1 MNAYSLRNLTHRY
14 GKHPTLAIASL
25 DVRQGA
31 VTGLVGPN
39 GSGKSTLLKVLAFLE
54 PHASGE
60 LLFEEKQTAGRE
72 RACRREA
79 TLLLQ
84 EPWLLRRTVYD
95 NIAYGLK
102 LRGVS
107 AGDADGRVRD
117 ALERVGLAERFASR
131 PWFRLSGGEAQ
142 RVALAARLA
151 LRPRVLLLDEPTSGV
166 DEASAALIREAV
178 ENAWRDH
185 GTTIVVAT
193 HDLSWLHGVAT
204 QVVSLHRGRVVGDG
218 AENLLQGVWRTNG
231 DHIELRAGEQTLR
244 APKGPAPDCAV
255 LSPSD
260 IGIAREPAAPSD
272 VLNPLNELSGVL
284 TRMSFEQAGGG
295 ILGLVDCGGL
305 TLRVRFSQERA
316 QELNLVPGLVVHLS
330 FPTDAVRFL

>member
-1 MNAYSLRNLTHRY
+1 MNAYSLRDLTHSY
-14 GKHPTLAIASL
+14 GRHPTLDVGSL
-25 DVRQGA
+25 DIRRGA

-72 RACRREA
+72 SALRREV

-84 EPWLLRRTVYD
+84 ESWLLRRTVYD

-102 LRGVS
+102 LRGLS
-107 AGDADGRVRD
+107 AGAMDERVRD
-117 ALERVGLAERFASR
+117 ALERVGLHDRFASR

-151 LRPRVLLLDEPTSGV
+151 LRPRVLLLDEPTASV

-178 ENAWRDH
+178 ENEARDH

-204 QVVSLHRGRVVGDG
+204 QVVSLHRGRVIGDG
-218 AENLLQGVWRTNG
+218 AENLLQGAWRANG
-231 DHIELRAGEQTLR
+231 DHRELRAGGQVLR
-244 APKGPAPDCAV
+244 APKGPDEPDCAV

-260 IGIAREPAAPSD
+260 VAIAREPASPTEA
-272 VLNPLNELSGVL
+272 LNALSGVL
-284 TRMSFEQAGGG
+284 TRMSFERAGGD
-295 ILGLVDCGGL
+295 ILGLVDCDGL
-305 TLRVRFSQERA
+305 ALRVRFSQERA

-330 FPTDAVRFL
+330 FPPDAVRFL